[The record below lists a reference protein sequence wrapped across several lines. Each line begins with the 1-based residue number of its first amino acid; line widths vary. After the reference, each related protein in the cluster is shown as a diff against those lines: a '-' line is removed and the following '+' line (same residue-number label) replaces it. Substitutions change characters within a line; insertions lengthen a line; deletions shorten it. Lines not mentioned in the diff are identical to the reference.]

1 MTGDAVFLLRSSF
14 ITAYFLLSRTASAN
28 PLEQRTT
35 LARSINLSCVLLAS
49 VLPTLDIDVPVFLA
63 VFLALFT
70 LNRAAGTARLEF
82 LHIKALYERLRQQY
96 NAHETPPT
104 PGSTVCVDAV
114 AAAA

>member
-14 ITAYFLLSRTASAN
+14 ITAYFLLSRAASAN
-28 PLEQRTT
+28 PLEQPTT

-49 VLPTLDIDVPVFLA
+49 VLPTLDVPVFLA
-63 VFLALFT
+63 VFVALFT

>member
-1 MTGDAVFLLRSSF
+1 VTGDAVFLLRSSF

-49 VLPTLDIDVPVFLA
+49 VLPTLDVPVFLA
-63 VFLALFT
+63 VFVALFT

>member
-14 ITAYFLLSRTASAN
+14 ITAYFLLSRAASAN

-49 VLPTLDIDVPVFLA
+49 VLPTLDVPVFLA
-63 VFLALFT
+63 VFVALFT

>member
-1 MTGDAVFLLRSSF
+1 M
-14 ITAYFLLSRTASAN
+14 
-28 PLEQRTT
+28 
-35 LARSINLSCVLLAS
+35 VLLAS
-49 VLPTLDIDVPVFLA
+49 VLPTLDVPVFLA
-63 VFLALFT
+63 VFVALFT

>member
-1 MTGDAVFLLRSSF
+1 M
-14 ITAYFLLSRTASAN
+14 
-28 PLEQRTT
+28 
-35 LARSINLSCVLLAS
+35 
-49 VLPTLDIDVPVFLA
+49 PVFLA
-63 VFLALFT
+63 VFVALFT
-70 LNRAAGTARLEF
+70 LIRAAGIARLEF